1 MGPPGLF
8 HFIIFLH
15 LPAVL
20 PLSGLIL
27 QTGFTNSFR
36 GHSLNCAQGSLL
48 DTVKN
53 IIKFQVQILRNET
66 NSTNH
71 VKMSHHNYMFN
82 PYFLPSKKKQFSWQK

>member
-15 LPAVL
+15 SPAIL
-20 PLSGLIL
+20 PLSCLTL
-27 QTGFTNSFR
+27 QIGFTKSFR
-36 GHSLNCAQGSLL
+36 GRSLNHAQGSFL

-53 IIKFQVQILRNET
+53 ITKFQVQILRNET

-71 VKMSHHNYMFN
+71 MS
-82 PYFLPSKKKQFSWQK
+82 K

>member
-15 LPAVL
+15 SPAVL

-53 IIKFQVQILRNET
+53 IIKF
-66 NSTNH
+66 
-71 VKMSHHNYMFN
+71 
-82 PYFLPSKKKQFSWQK
+82 